1 MSTPEG
7 KDASAGLGFEIPLE
21 ERTPLVEK
29 LLRLIVEMREE
40 NRALRDELDQLKG
53 QTRRPQIRPSTLH
66 QERAPQAGGKTGK
79 RRKRKGKRP
88 GSAKRHKTREL
99 RIDKTIPLVPDDL
112 PSGAVLESYQ
122 DFVVQDLLFESHNV
136 KYRRARFRLPEGT
149 YLTARL
155 PETVRGHFG
164 VQLRAYVLHQHH
176 QNHVTQ
182 PLIRQQL
189 LDVGVDISVGEINEM
204 LLAGH
209 EAFHEEKDQ
218 LLPSAL
224 EVSAYLN
231 VDDTGARHQG
241 RNGYCTHI
249 GNEFFASFT
258 STPSKS
264 RVNFLRLL
272 QSPREDHV
280 LNGDALFA
288 MECYGLPQDLLQ
300 YMADVLAEGPRVFSD
315 VPGWEQWLAGTPI
328 TTKHHRRIVTEAV
341 LWASL
346 MHHDTI
352 MHQVLISD
360 DAPQFKVLGL
370 MNALCWVHAERGI
383 DRLLP
388 VSDAQRH
395 AQERVQD
402 EVWQFYQ
409 QLKTYRTAP
418 SARQIA
424 RLRREFERIFTQIT
438 CFPELDAIL
447 GRLHTKQEHL
457 LLVLNR
463 PEIPLHNNLSE
474 NDIRDYV
481 RKRRI
486 SAGTRSDLGRRCR
499 DTFLSLK
506 KTCRKLGV
514 SFWEYLQDRLLG
526 RGVIPPLPDLIRQ
539 AALSAAGP

>member
-1 MSTPEG
+1 MSTAEG
-7 KDASAGLGFEIPLE
+7 KNGSGGTGVEIPPE

-29 LLRLIVEMREE
+29 LLRMIVELKEE
-40 NRALRDELDQLKG
+40 NRALRDEVNQLKG

-66 QERAPQAGGKTGK
+66 QERDPQAGGKTGK

-99 RIDKTIPLVPDDL
+99 RIDETIPLVPDDL
-112 PSGAVLESYQ
+112 PPGAVLESYQ

-136 KYRRARFRLPEGT
+136 KYRRARFRLPDGA
-149 YLTARL
+149 YLTAPL

-164 VQLRAYVLHQHH
+164 FRLRGYVLHQHH

-204 LLAGH
+204 LLTGH
-209 EAFHEEKDQ
+209 EVFHEEKDQ
-218 LLPSAL
+218 LLPAAL

-264 RVNFLRLL
+264 RINFLRLL
-272 QSPREDHV
+272 QAPRGDHV

-300 YMADVLAEGPRVFSD
+300 CMAEVLAEGPRVFSG
-315 VPGWEQWLAGTPI
+315 VPAWEQWLAGIPI
-328 TTKHHRRIVTEAV
+328 RTEDHRRIVTEAV

-346 MHHDTI
+346 MYHDTI

-388 VSDAQRH
+388 VSDAQRR
-395 AQERVQD
+395 AQEQVQD
-402 EVWQFYQ
+402 EVWQLYQ
-409 QLKTYRTAP
+409 QLKAYRTAP
-418 SARQIA
+418 KARRSPQ
-424 RLRREFERIFTQIT
+424 LRREFERIFTQTT
-438 CFPELDAIL
+438 CFPELNVIL
-447 GRLHTKQEHL
+447 GRLHAKQEYL
-457 LLVLNR
+457 LLVLDR

-481 RKRRI
+481 KKRRI

-526 RGVIPPLPDLIRQ
+526 RGVIPPLPDLIRR
-539 AALSAAGP
+539 AALSATGP

>member
-1 MSTPEG
+1 MGNVQG
-7 KDASAGLGFEIPLE
+7 KDATDGLGFEIPPE
-21 ERTPLVEK
+21 ERTPLVDK
-29 LLRLIVEMREE
+29 LLRLILELKAE
-40 NRALRDELDQLKG
+40 NRVLRDEIDQLKG
-53 QTRRPQIRPSTLH
+53 QTRRPQIRPSILH
-66 QERAPQAGGKTGK
+66 QERALQFGSKGGK

-99 RIDKTIPLVPDDL
+99 RIDETVPLAPDDL
-112 PSGAVLESYQ
+112 PLGALLESYQ
-122 DFVVQDLLFESHNV
+122 DFVVQDLLFQSHNIR
-136 KYRRARFRLPEGT
+136 YRRGRYLLPDGT
-149 YLTARL
+149 YVTAAL
-155 PETVRGHFG
+155 PKTVRGHFG
-164 VQLRAYVLHQHH
+164 IRLRAYVLHQHH

-189 LDVGVDISVGEINEM
+189 LDVGVDISAGEINEI

-209 EAFHEEKDQ
+209 DAFHQEKDQ
-218 LLPSAL
+218 LLPAAL

-258 STPSKS
+258 STFSKS
-264 RVNFLRLL
+264 RINFLRLL
-272 QSPREDHV
+272 QAPREDHV

-288 MECYGLPQDLLQ
+288 MECYELPQDLLQ
-300 YMADVLAEGPRVFSD
+300 YMAEMLAEGQRIFTD
-315 VPGWEQWLAGTPI
+315 VPAWEQWLAGTPI
-328 TTKHHRRIVTEAV
+328 TTEHHRRIVTEAV

-346 MHHDTI
+346 MYHDTI

-388 VSDAQRH
+388 VSDAQRR
-395 AQERVQD
+395 AQEHVQD
-402 EVWQFYQ
+402 EIWQFYQ
-409 QLKTYRTAP
+409 QLKAYRITP
-418 SARQIA
+418 SARQKA
-424 RLRREFERIFTQIT
+424 RLRCEFDRILTQTT
-438 CFPELDAIL
+438 CFPELDVIL
-447 GRLHTKQEHL
+447 GRLHAKQEHL
-457 LLVLNR
+457 LMVLDR

-514 SFWEYLQDRLLG
+514 SFWEYLMDRLLG
-526 RGVIPPLPDLIRQ
+526 SATIAPLPDLIRQ
-539 AALSAAGP
+539 AALSATGP

>member
-1 MSTPEG
+1 MSTAEG
-7 KDASAGLGFEIPLE
+7 KDVSGGLGFEVPPE
-21 ERTPLVEK
+21 ERTPLVDK
-29 LLRLIVEMREE
+29 LLRIIAELKEE
-40 NRALRDELDQLKG
+40 NRALRDELDRLKG

-66 QERAPQAGGKTGK
+66 QDRDSRAIGKTGK

-88 GSAKRHKTREL
+88 GSAKRHKTGQL
-99 RIDKTIPLVPDDL
+99 RIDETIPLVPDDL
-112 PSGAVLESYQ
+112 PPGAVLESYQ
-122 DFVVQDLLFESHNV
+122 DFVVQDLLFKSHNV
-136 KYRRARFRLPEGT
+136 KYRRARYRLPDGT

-164 VQLRAYVLHQHH
+164 VRLRAYVLHQHH

-189 LDVGVDISVGEINEM
+189 LDVGVDISVGEINEI
-204 LLAGH
+204 LLVGH

-218 LLPSAL
+218 LLPAAL

-258 STPSKS
+258 STSSKS
-264 RVNFLRLL
+264 RINFLRLL
-272 QSPREDHV
+272 QAPREDHV

-300 YMADVLAEGPRVFSD
+300 YMAEVVAEGSRVFSG
-315 VPGWEQWLAGTPI
+315 VPAWEQWLGGTPI
-328 TTKHHRRIVTEAV
+328 TAEHHRRIVTEAV

-346 MHHDTI
+346 MYHDTI

-388 VSDAQRH
+388 VSDAQRR
-395 AQERVQD
+395 AQEQVQD
-402 EVWQFYQ
+402 EIWQFYQ
-409 QLKTYRTAP
+409 QLKAYRTAP
-418 SARQIA
+418 SARQSA
-424 RLRREFERIFTQIT
+424 HLRREFERIFTQTT
-438 CFPELDAIL
+438 CFPELDVIL

-457 LLVLNR
+457 LLVLDR
-463 PEIPLHNNLSE
+463 PEIPLHNNVSE

-481 RKRRI
+481 KKRRI

-514 SFWEYLQDRLLG
+514 SFWEYLQDRLLR
-526 RGVIPPLPDLIRQ
+526 RGGIPPLPDLIRQ
-539 AALSAAGP
+539 AALSATEP